1 MRSRSALGIAMAVGM
16 IAAGCTAAVAA
27 KPTAAPTAAPVKA
40 VNATTTEFKITSDAT
55 RVAAGVVTFTVT
67 NKGGIEHEFV
77 IVQTDLAPAALP
89 KDTEGGVAEGGA
101 LTKVDEL
108 EHIAPGSSKVLT
120 VKLQPGKYAFFCNL
134 PGHYTG
140 GMNGGFDVVSVTATN

>member
-1 MRSRSALGIAMAVGM
+1 MAVGLVT
-16 IAAGCTAAVAA
+16 AGCSAAAPASTPAPATPAAV
-27 KPTAAPTAAPVKA
+27 APVKA
-40 VNATTTEFKITSDAT
+40 VNATTSEFKIQADAA
-55 RVAAGVVTFTVT
+55 RVAAGEVTFTVT

-77 IVQTDLAPAALP
+77 IVQTDLSPTALP
-89 KDTEGGVAEGGA
+89 KDAEGGVAEGGP

-108 EHIAPGSSKVLT
+108 EHIAPGSFKVLT

-140 GMNGGFDVVSVTATN
+140 GMTGGFEAVAVSATK